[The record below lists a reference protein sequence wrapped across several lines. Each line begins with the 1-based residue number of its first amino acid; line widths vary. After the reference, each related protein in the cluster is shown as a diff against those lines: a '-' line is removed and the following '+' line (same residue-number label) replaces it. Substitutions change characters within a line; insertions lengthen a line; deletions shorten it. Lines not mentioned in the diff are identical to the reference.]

1 MDEHEMDG
9 DLPASI
15 QIAWGLRGRPV
26 KGPKPVLNLAGIVAA
41 GVQVAESEGLGAIS
55 MSRVARQLGTTAAS
69 LYRHVA
75 AKGEL
80 LALMTDAVLGH
91 PPTLRPGWRDGLTQ
105 WAWGQ
110 HEIFRSHPWILRLAV
125 SEPPTTPNQIA
136 WLESG
141 LAALAGTGL
150 KEADKL
156 STILLVGGFV
166 RSEATLVADVNATF
180 HAAGAT
186 SVQALRHYGRLL
198 ARLAPPEEFP
208 ALHAVL
214 EANALAQDNPDG
226 EFIFGLERVLDG
238 VDALIRVQS

>member
-1 MDEHEMDG
+1 
-9 DLPASI
+9 
-15 QIAWGLRGRPV
+15 
-26 KGPKPVLNLAGIVAA
+26 
-41 GVQVAESEGLGAIS
+41 
-55 MSRVARQLGTTAAS
+55 
-69 LYRHVA
+69 
-75 AKGEL
+75 
-80 LALMTDAVLGH
+80 
-91 PPTLRPGWRDGLTQ
+91 
-105 WAWGQ
+105 
-110 HEIFRSHPWILRLAV
+110 LAV